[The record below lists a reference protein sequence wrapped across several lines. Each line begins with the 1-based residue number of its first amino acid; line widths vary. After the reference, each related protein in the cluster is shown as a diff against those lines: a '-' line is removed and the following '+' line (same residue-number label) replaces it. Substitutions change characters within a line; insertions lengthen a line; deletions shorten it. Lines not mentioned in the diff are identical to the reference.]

1 MAKSVEEQVEEWA
14 KKSLDD
20 CGVRHFAKNAVI
32 NAEIGTAL
40 KTAASKSGGRGGN
53 RSRRPPHRA
62 GRIHGAA
69 VHRPHIE
76 APEKGPGTV

>member
-40 KTAASKSGGRGGN
+40 KTAAVEEIEKAKGIGRKD
-53 RSRRPPHRA
+53 A
-62 GRIHGAA
+62 EA
-69 VHRPHIE
+69 VYAYFHS
-76 APEKGPGTV
+76 EKA